1 MTSAGGD
8 AGQPVVH
15 RHVAVRTRLVAI
27 NAASTVAARV
37 LNVTILVWTF
47 QYLLGRLP
55 PEEFGVYPVVMA
67 LTVLPPFF
75 FSFFTGGINRHTVE
89 AYARGD
95 FEGVT
100 RIVSSIFPLLCL
112 CTLAF
117 VTLGLVFAWHID
129 AVLTIPPD
137 MVASAQAMSALL
149 VIGFAVQLAALP
161 FTAGYHVRQRFVELS
176 VLELGRAV
184 LKLVLLTVL
193 LIAVAPSVVFVVLA
207 TVLADLCFTAV
218 TTVRSLGFVPELR
231 VRPAHFSLATAQR
244 LVSFGLWTTV
254 GRLAM
259 MLYTTAGT
267 IALNK
272 FGEPVD
278 VVNYYLGMTLF
289 QQLQALIGTA
299 LQPLQPTLVA
309 LHALDDQE
317 RMVRAA
323 SMAGRYGLWVSMLPA
338 SFLIVFA
345 PQITG
350 LLFEPKYAATA
361 TIITL
366 FMTTFVFTQPTVIL
380 PMVAIARGEVRRF
393 TSAAL
398 ACTAT
403 GILLMAGVAWANTLN
418 AVTVTACLVAITI
431 FPQLGYFWPLYLRMT
446 GLSLRRFLLQ
456 VVLPGLGPAV
466 AGLIFYAVLQWVFP
480 VNGWAFLVAAAAIGS
495 LVYVA
500 TLLFFIHFVAHRGV
514 LEKIALLLLD
524 RLPRGS
530 TALPAGKGRV

>member
-1 MTSAGGD
+1 MTIAEGD

-27 NAASTVAARV
+27 NAASTVAARI

-55 PEEFGVYPVVMA
+55 PAEFAVYPVVMA
-67 LTVLPPFF
+67 LTILPPFF

-100 RIVSSIFPLLCL
+100 KIISSIFPLLFL

-117 VTLGLVFAWHID
+117 VMLGLVFAWNID

-137 MVASAQAMSALL
+137 MVASAQAMTALL

-184 LKLVLLTVL
+184 LKLVLLLFL
-193 LIAVAPSVVFVVLA
+193 LVAVAPSVVFVVLA

-231 VRPAHFSLATAQR
+231 VRPSLFSLATARR

-272 FGEPVD
+272 FGTPTD
-278 VVNYYLGMTLF
+278 VVAYYLGMTLF
-289 QQLQALIGTA
+289 QQLHALIGTA
-299 LQPLQPTLVA
+299 LQPLQPALVA
-309 LHALDDQE
+309 MHALDDRE
-317 RMVRAA
+317 RLARAT

-338 SFLIVFA
+338 SFLLVFA
-345 PQITG
+345 PRITD
-350 LLFEPKYAATA
+350 LLFEPDYAATA
-361 TIITL
+361 TVIVL
-366 FMTTFVFTQPTVIL
+366 FMTTFVFTQPTGTL
-380 PMVAIARGEVRRF
+380 PMVAIARGEVRAF
-393 TSAAL
+393 NSAAL
-398 ACTAT
+398 VCTST
-403 GILLMAGVAWANTLN
+403 GVLLMGCLAWLDAIA
-418 AVTVTACLVAITI
+418 AVSVTASLVAITVV
-431 FPQLGYFWPLYLRMT
+431 PQLAYFWPLHLRLT
-446 GLSLRRFLLQ
+446 GLSLRRFVGQ
-456 VVLPGLGPAV
+456 VILSGLAPAV
-466 AGLIFYAVLQWVFP
+466 AGISLFMALDQCFLLTSWVDLVVAGAV
-480 VNGWAFLVAAAAIGS
+480 GS
-495 LVYVA
+495 LAYVA
-500 TLLFFIHFVAHRGV
+500 TLLLAMQFVMDRGLMEQTTAAV
-514 LEKIALLLLD
+514 LA
-524 RLPRGS
+524 RLPRS
-530 TALPAGKGRV
+530 SIALPTGRD